1 MLLAVGFVNA
11 QETAEISDEEL
22 TRYAEAMDSLDRLQ
36 GIVSKTIKDMV
47 STTEDIAPSRYN
59 DLYKISKDSVKLA
72 EAEATEM
79 EVMFLQKVDAYK
91 DSMTASIKSTFSS
104 LAKDYVGDGGRVYNK
119 IRKALKSDAEV
130 KARYEAILEQLKTSS
145 EEDNSTGDTN

>member
-36 GIVSKTIKDMV
+36 GIVSQTIKDMV

-59 DLYKISKDSVKLA
+59 NLYKISKDSVKLA
-72 EAEATEM
+72 EAEATEI

-130 KARYEAILEQLKTSS
+130 KARYEAILEQLKNSS
-145 EEDNSTGDTN
+145 EEDNSTGEPK